1 MEHNTELERLAGD
14 KHNSFWGQFVGYDV
28 SSTTKKLH
36 VGAFSINEPG
46 REPSLE
52 GKDYYSCPA
61 CTNKFRSTAF
71 DIANVIYFFIN
82 HT

>member
-36 VGAFSINEPG
+36 VVAFSINEPG
-46 REPSLE
+46 REPLVE
-52 GKDYYSCPA
+52 EKD
-61 CTNKFRSTAF
+61 
-71 DIANVIYFFIN
+71 
-82 HT
+82 